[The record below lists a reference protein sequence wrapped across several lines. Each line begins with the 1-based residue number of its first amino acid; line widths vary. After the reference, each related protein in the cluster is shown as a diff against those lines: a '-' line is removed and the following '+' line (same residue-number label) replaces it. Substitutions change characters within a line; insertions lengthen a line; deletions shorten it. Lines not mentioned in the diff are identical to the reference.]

1 MGNYFAIVTCRN
13 SEKSITDSLNS
24 LKNQTLQAEYVIV
37 INDGSTDRTAEIL
50 SEIQKDWNSLYV
62 INHPDWGYDI
72 KRVVKNWNEAIK
84 LTHDK
89 ALQMTPQVLI
99 FSLDLSFKIRR
110 IILWDICFLPRGEF
124 FRSLIEKNLTRLY
137 SK

>member
-13 SEKSITDSLNS
+13 SEINIMDSPNS
-24 LKNQTLQAEYVIV
+24 LKKQSLQAEYVIV

-50 SEIQKDWNSLYV
+50 SDIQKDWNNLYV

-84 LTHDK
+84 LTHKK
-89 ALQMTPQVLI
+89 ALQKTTHHMI
-99 FSLDLSFKIRR
+99 SYLDAF
-110 IILWDICFLPRGEF
+110 
-124 FRSLIEKNLTRLY
+124 
-137 SK
+137 